1 VDDAL
6 FQMGISMKSCRV
18 VAAIFASLFL
28 GLTASQ
34 AAACSCKKMSD
45 KQRFSSSDLVV
56 RGRMKLVTYGVGL
69 PDSLTDGKPTRMT
82 RGDFEIDK
90 VLKGK
95 FKDKTLS
102 IYTGTGMGDCGR
114 LDAFLGAAIYYDSDK
129 FAVWEFG
136 LSKAEQGG
144 QTFYFTG
151 ICDYMKTPT
160 PQPE

>member
-1 VDDAL
+1 
-6 FQMGISMKSCRV
+6 MKSCH
-18 VAAIFASLFL
+18 VAAAILASLFL
-28 GLTASQ
+28 GLTASE
-34 AAACSCKKMSD
+34 AAACSCREMSE
-45 KQRFSSSDLVV
+45 KQQYSGADLVV
-56 RGRMKLVTYGVGL
+56 RGRMKFVTYGVPL
-69 PDSLTDGKPTRMT
+69 PAPPGDTPPLRIT

-114 LDAFLGAAIYYDSDK
+114 LDAFLGAAVYYDDDK

-144 QTFYFTG
+144 QTVYFTS
-151 ICDYMKTPT
+151 ICDYMKAPN
-160 PQPE
+160 QKRD